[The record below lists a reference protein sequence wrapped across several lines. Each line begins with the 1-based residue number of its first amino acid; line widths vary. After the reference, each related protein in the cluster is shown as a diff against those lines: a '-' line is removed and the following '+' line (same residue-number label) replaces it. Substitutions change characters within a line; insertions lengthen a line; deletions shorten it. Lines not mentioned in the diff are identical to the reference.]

1 MRLSLFVA
9 KSGYASRRKADI
21 LIEDGQVE
29 VNGIVVREPYFQVD
43 PGDIVKARGKKLTI
57 SEKIYLAFN
66 KPEGVTTT
74 LQDKFAE
81 KKVMDFIPQKFNG
94 VFPVGRLDKNSSG
107 LLILTNDG
115 DLCYRLTHPKFFVE
129 KEYFIRVCGLMPDNV
144 CLLAKKGIID
154 EGEHL
159 KAKFVKIVKR
169 DKQST
174 VCEVVVCEG
183 KKRHIR
189 RLFSGLGFPVMELRR
204 IRIDRLLLGDLKSGE
219 YRVISKEM
227 IADP

>member
-29 VNGIVVREPYFQVD
+29 VNGVVVREPYFQVEPED
-43 PGDIVKARGKKLTI
+43 NVQVCGKKLI
-57 SEKIYLAFN
+57 VREKIYLVFN

-74 LQDKFAE
+74 MQDKFAE
-81 KKVMDFIPQKFNG
+81 KKVMDFLPKKFNG

-115 DLCYRLTHPKFFVE
+115 DLCYRLTHPKFSVE
-129 KEYFIRVCGLMPDNV
+129 KEYLIRVGGFMPDNV
-144 CLLAKKGIID
+144 CFLAQKGIVD

-159 KAKFVKIVKR
+159 KAKSVSVIKR
-169 DKQST
+169 DKQAT
-174 VCEVVVCEG
+174 VCGVVVCEG

-189 RLFSGLGFPVMELRR
+189 RLFAGLGFPVMELKR
-204 IRIDRLLLGDLKSGE
+204 IRIDRLLLGDLKPGE

-227 IADP
+227 IASD